1 MEIVRNRKLA
11 RFARLLLVLA
21 VSLAVSGFGTA
32 VSAKDDDSAEKSGQ
46 GPEDGDDESGENS
59 ESDDDEEEESSESDD
74 GEEEDAAVGQPMVF
88 PVAGDHS
95 FIDSWHFP
103 RDGGARLHKG
113 TDIVAERHSL
123 LVATVDGV
131 IETVRHSNSGKAG
144 NMVVLRDDDGNRF
157 YYIHLNND
165 EPGTDNGA
173 NLAEQAFAPGIAE
186 GVRVA
191 AGDPVGY
198 VGDSGNAENSVPH
211 VHFALKVADGTTVNP
226 YPSLIGAD
234 LNGQTPAVFG
244 QLAVTGPRDMGFV
257 GLGAVLL
264 IVGALFLFAS
274 ARFESRSSASTV
286 SAG

>member
-1 MEIVRNRKLA
+1 MEIVRKRNLS

-32 VSAKDDDSAEKSGQ
+32 VSAKDDDSVDNEDESG
-46 GPEDGDDESGENS
+46 ENSESDDDEAGENS
-59 ESDDDEEEESSESDD
+59 ESDDDEEEESS
-74 GEEEDAAVGQPMVF
+74 VKVPMVF
-88 PVAGDHS
+88 PVDGDHS
-95 FIDSWHFP
+95 FINSWHFP
-103 RDGGARLHKG
+103 RDGGARLHEG
-113 TDIVAERHSL
+113 TDIMAERHSL

-144 NMVVLRDDDGNRF
+144 NMVVLKDDSGNRF

-165 EPGTDNGA
+165 EPGTDNGV

-186 GVRVA
+186 GVRVS
-191 AGDPVGY
+191 AGDPIGY
-198 VGDSGNAENSVPH
+198 VGDSGNAENSSPH
-211 VHFALKVADGTTVNP
+211 VHFALKAADGGAVNP
-226 YPSLIGAD
+226 YASLISAD
-234 LNGQTPAVFG
+234 VSGQTPAVFG

>member
-1 MEIVRNRKLA
+1 METVRNRKLS

-21 VSLAVSGFGTA
+21 VSLAVSGFGTT
-32 VSAKDDDSAEKSGQ
+32 VSAKDDDSVDNSGHN
-46 GPEDGDDESGENS
+46 PEDDDESGANS
-59 ESDDDEEEESSESDD
+59 ESDDDEAEESS
-74 GEEEDAAVGQPMVF
+74 VKVPMIF
-88 PVAGDHS
+88 PVDGDHS

-103 RDGGARLHKG
+103 RDGGARLHEG
-113 TDIVAERHSL
+113 TDIMAERHSL

-144 NMVVLRDDDGNRF
+144 NMVVLKDDSGNRF

-165 EPGTDNGA
+165 EPGTDNGV

-191 AGDPVGY
+191 AGDPIGY
-198 VGDSGNAENSVPH
+198 VGDSGNAESSAPH
-211 VHFALKVADGTTVNP
+211 VHFALKVVGGGAVNP
-226 YPSLIGAD
+226 YASLIGAD
-234 LNGQTPAVFG
+234 LSGQTPAVFG

-264 IVGALFLFAS
+264 LVGALFSFAS
-274 ARFESRSSASTV
+274 ARFESRSSTGTAAAS
-286 SAG
+286 

>member
-1 MEIVRNRKLA
+1 MEIVRKRNLS

-32 VSAKDDDSAEKSGQ
+32 VSAKDDDSVDNEDESG
-46 GPEDGDDESGENS
+46 ENSESDDDEAGENS
-59 ESDDDEEEESSESDD
+59 ESDDDEEEESS
-74 GEEEDAAVGQPMVF
+74 VKVPMVF
-88 PVAGDHS
+88 PVDGDHS
-95 FIDSWHFP
+95 FINSWHFP
-103 RDGGARLHKG
+103 RDGGARLHEG
-113 TDIVAERHSL
+113 TDIMAERHSL

-144 NMVVLRDDDGNRF
+144 NMVVLKDDSGNRF

-165 EPGTDNGA
+165 EPGTDNGV

-186 GVRVA
+186 GVRVS
-191 AGDPVGY
+191 AGDPIGY
-198 VGDSGNAENSVPH
+198 VGDSGNAENSSPH
-211 VHFALKVADGTTVNP
+211 VHFALKAADGGAVNP
-226 YPSLIGAD
+226 YASLIGAD
-234 LNGQTPAVFG
+234 VSGQTPAVFG

>member
-1 MEIVRNRKLA
+1 MEIVRKRNLS

-32 VSAKDDDSAEKSGQ
+32 VSAKDDDSVDNEDESG
-46 GPEDGDDESGENS
+46 ENSESDDDEAGENS
-59 ESDDDEEEESSESDD
+59 ESDDDEEEESS
-74 GEEEDAAVGQPMVF
+74 VKVPMVF
-88 PVAGDHS
+88 PVDGDHS
-95 FIDSWHFP
+95 FINSWHFP
-103 RDGGARLHKG
+103 RDGGARLHEG
-113 TDIVAERHSL
+113 TDIMAERHSL

-131 IETVRHSNSGKAG
+131 I
-144 NMVVLRDDDGNRF
+144 D
-157 YYIHLNND
+157 LNND
-165 EPGTDNGA
+165 EPGTDNGV

-186 GVRVA
+186 GVRVS
-191 AGDPVGY
+191 AGDPIGY
-198 VGDSGNAENSVPH
+198 VGDSGNAENSSPH
-211 VHFALKVADGTTVNP
+211 VHFALKAADGGAVNP
-226 YPSLIGAD
+226 YASLISAD
-234 LNGQTPAVFG
+234 VSGQTPAVFG

>member
-1 MEIVRNRKLA
+1 MEIVRKRNLS

-32 VSAKDDDSAEKSGQ
+32 VSAKDDDSVDNEDESG
-46 GPEDGDDESGENS
+46 ENSESDDDEAGENS
-59 ESDDDEEEESSESDD
+59 ESDDDEEEESS
-74 GEEEDAAVGQPMVF
+74 VKVPMVF
-88 PVAGDHS
+88 PVDGDHS
-95 FIDSWHFP
+95 FINSWHFP
-103 RDGGARLHKG
+103 RDGGARLHEG
-113 TDIVAERHSL
+113 TDIMAERHSL

-144 NMVVLRDDDGNRF
+144 NMVVLKDDSGNRF

-165 EPGTDNGA
+165 EPGTDNGV

-186 GVRVA
+186 GVRVS
-191 AGDPVGY
+191 AGDPIGY
-198 VGDSGNAENSVPH
+198 VGDSGNAENSSPH
-211 VHFALKVADGTTVNP
+211 VHFALKAADGGAVNP
-226 YPSLIGAD
+226 YASLISAD
-234 LNGQTPAVFG
+234 VSGQTPAVFG
-244 QLAVTGPRDMGFV
+244 QLAVTGPRDMGVV